1 MSGRRISL
9 QLLDRRD
16 LEDTVLVLQ
25 GYIRRVHE
33 TIGRT
38 TQPEWK
44 VRRELDALSQ
54 QYAPK
59 LGFLRDASIA
69 QSVSETIANRNAAQW
84 ERFAEGQD
92 A

>member
-1 MSGRRISL
+1 MSGRRIAL
-9 QLLDRRD
+9 ELLDRRA

-33 TIGRT
+33 TIERD

-44 VRRELDALSQ
+44 VRRDLEALGREFG
-54 QYAPK
+54 PK

-69 QSVSETIANRNAAQW
+69 QSVSETIARRNARQW
-84 ERFAEGQD
+84 GRFEAR
-92 A
+92 